1 MILRSTGKF
10 LSSLRLTVTLLA
22 LSMVLIFVGTISQ
35 VSLGIHEVVDLFFRS
50 WIAWWDVMPGER
62 KFVIP
67 LPGGSLL
74 GCLLIV
80 NLLAAHGARFKLS
93 RGKAGMMLIH
103 SGILLMLV
111 GELFTGFLGKEAQM
125 TVNEGQTMNYST
137 FPREVELA
145 VIEASGDGMETVH
158 AIPQSRLKDGAE
170 FPFPGFTLRID
181 RHFGNS
187 EILEEKIVGD
197 GFDPIRATAGAGIG
211 YAVRD
216 KPSETAMD
224 RRDLTTAFVSVV
236 PDGGGPSGRWL
247 LSNALVGGQS
257 FEADGKI
264 WKFAIRQAR
273 LYHPF
278 SIKLLDFSHDRYLG
292 TNVPKNFSSKIR
304 LLNPSTGEDR
314 EDLIY
319 MNHPL
324 RYQGLTFYQSGFAN
338 DDTTTIFQVV
348 KNPVW
353 TLPYISCAMVSAGLL
368 WVFSSHLL
376 KAVARRK
383 NATAAKIPQ
392 TA

>member
-1 MILRSTGKF
+1 MMLRSAGKF
-10 LSSLRLTVTLLA
+10 LSSLRLTVTLLGF
-22 LSMVLIFVGTISQ
+22 SMVLIFVGTVAQ
-35 VSLGIHEVVDLFFRS
+35 VSLGIHEVVELFFRS
-50 WIAWWDVMPGER
+50 WIAWWDVMPGDREF
-62 KFVIP
+62 KIP
-67 LPGGSLL
+67 LPGGALL

-80 NLLAAHGARFKLS
+80 NLLAAHGARFKL
-93 RGKAGMMLIH
+93 RWNKAGMLLIH
-103 SGILLMLV
+103 SGILLMLI

-125 TVNEGQTMNYST
+125 TVNQGQTMNYST

-145 VIEASGDGMETVH
+145 VIGVSGDGMETVH
-158 AIPQSRLKDGAE
+158 AIPQSRLKDGAA

-181 RHFGNS
+181 RHFANS
-187 EILEEKIVGD
+187 EILEKKVANES
-197 GFDPIRATAGAGIG
+197 FDPIRATAGAGIG
-211 YAVRD
+211 YAVRA

-224 RRDLTTAFVSVV
+224 RRDIAASFVSVV
-236 PDGGGPSGRWL
+236 PNGGGEPGRWL
-247 LSNALVGGQS
+247 LSNALVGAQS
-257 FEADGKI
+257 FEAGGKS
-264 WKFAIRQAR
+264 WKFAVRQAR

-304 LLNPSTGEDR
+304 LLNHATGEDR

-338 DDTTTIFQVV
+338 DDTTTILQVV

-353 TLPYISCAMVSAGLL
+353 TLPYISCAMVSLGLL
-368 WVFSSHLL
+368 WVFSMHLR

-383 NATAAKIPQ
+383 TAPAP
-392 TA
+392 